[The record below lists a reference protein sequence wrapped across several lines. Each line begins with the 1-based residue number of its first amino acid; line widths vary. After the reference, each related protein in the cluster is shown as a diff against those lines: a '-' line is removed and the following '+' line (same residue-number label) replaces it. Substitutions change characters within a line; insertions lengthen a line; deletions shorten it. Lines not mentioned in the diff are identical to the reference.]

1 MADQQHWV
9 VIDTSTNHLMQSFVR
24 GDGYVYLAWP
34 KNSTLRDLEWIR
46 EACKLQ
52 LDAFINH
59 ARRETE
65 KEEAARLEVESWDC
79 RAARGVPGTSKD
91 QPKGPNHG

>member
-1 MADQQHWV
+1 MAEPKADWIL
-9 VIDTSTNHLMQSFVR
+9 IDKVANHLMQSHVR

-46 EACKLQ
+46 EACNLQ
-52 LDAFINH
+52 LDFFINH

-65 KEEAARLEVESWDC
+65 TEEAARLVVESWDC
-79 RAARGVPGTSKD
+79 RATDGVAEGLKR
-91 QPKGPNHG
+91 